1 MKYKG
6 LIITLLAVA
15 VMAGGAY
22 VLNTSLSHDVAETGA
37 WRDGGANATAGIKP
51 AGTPSSPVVSPSP
64 ADSATA
70 ALEGRNTF
78 AGATDGGQA
87 GLAIA
92 MNRGKA
98 VAYVCDGRAA
108 ESWMSGIA
116 EKGQI
121 TLRSAK
127 GTGTLTGTY
136 ANGVAVGTVT
146 AGKKSWHFRIMIA
159 KPPAGLYRS
168 AASVRKRLDASWAV
182 VPPNNQ
188 QFGVRW
194 VNGLAQ
200 PAPFLDT
207 ATDTAADPAVVD
219 STPLEVTQVQ
229 APQ

>member
-15 VMAGGAY
+15 VISGGTY
-22 VLNTSLSHDVAETGA
+22 VLNTSLSHDGAETGA
-37 WRDGGANATAGIKP
+37 WRDGGTKATAGIKP
-51 AGTPSSPVVSPSP
+51 AGAPSSPAVSPAASPSP
-64 ADSATA
+64 AGSATA

-78 AGATDGGQA
+78 AGATDGGEA

-136 ANGVAVGTVT
+136 AGGVAVGTVT
-146 AGKKSWHFRIMIA
+146 AGKKSWRFRIVIA
-159 KPPAGLYRS
+159 KPPA
-168 AASVRKRLDASWAV
+168 
-182 VPPNNQ
+182 
-188 QFGVRW
+188 
-194 VNGLAQ
+194 
-200 PAPFLDT
+200 
-207 ATDTAADPAVVD
+207 
-219 STPLEVTQVQ
+219 
-229 APQ
+229 